1 MRIPS
6 IEPLEA
12 RIAPAVLSLAGPVSV
27 TEGEVGQSDITFK
40 VLLDIPSPT
49 PLTVEVNTLDGT
61 ATVADGDYSA
71 LTHFIVT
78 IPANTVEKTFVV
90 KVTGD
95 TKFEPDENFSVALSN
110 PSGTHTLG
118 ATTTAVGTILNGI
131 DAAPKLSI
139 TAASVKEGD
148 SGTAQMKFTVS
159 MTNASSQPVTFV
171 WSTQDASTG
180 ASLAT
185 AGVDY
190 TAVSGATAT
199 IDPGKTSVEIVV
211 DVTSDTAKEAN
222 ETFDVQLSNPV
233 MGATFLQFVTGKDK
247 ATGTIIND
255 EPDVTLDLLSSP
267 TGNEGTSSTETT
279 VNFAVKLSVA
289 ASEDTEV
296 FVSTVD
302 GTATAGLDFTAL
314 VNQRFVI
321 QKGQTQI
328 TVPVK
333 VAADSIFES
342 NESFSLKLD
351 DVKRNGVTIDFPT
364 AALAVTLTNDD
375 AQPTIS
381 VAGAMIQE
389 PATGSQVMNFTVTLS
404 GPADKDVT
412 FSWNTADISGQATA
426 GADYNAVM
434 TTATILAGQ
443 TTVQLPVTILSD
455 ALTGEG
461 SEQFRVQ
468 IASPMAGAV
477 PLSVAVGGGQALG
490 TIRVTPLGVSA
501 VGPAAAVT
509 EGSSGGDRD
518 AIFRITRGPS
528 DSMNEAVTVWVS
540 TVDGEATSG
549 GASSDYTALSGAK
562 FTIPVGL
569 PDVVVEVKVHPDTQK
584 EINETFSLRI
594 DRVEVANAAYDGI
607 VTATASA
614 TIADDDSEPTLSVG
628 NASVVEFDSGT
639 HKLSFVVTMSNAA
652 DTAVTFEY
660 VTVLDTG
667 ANAADAAD
675 FTQVL
680 VPVTVTIPAGTTS
693 KTVEV
698 DVTGDLARETSETF
712 LVRISK
718 AFRGTTELS
727 ITDTDATM
735 TIVDDDPNVSIMSPT
750 TATTVLEGTSPSG
763 KTNFNFT
770 LKLDKAASENIAIHL
785 TTIDGTAGAGTDFDA
800 TDKWIIILAGAT
812 TGTLSV
818 PVSQDSRVETSETFS
833 VRVGEVRVGVN
844 AALDVNG
851 QPVDGGVLAQDAIAD
866 SVATITDD
874 DVVALSISDASIVE
888 GNGGTSQLKFTVTM
902 PLVASRDVT
911 FDYKTSDN
919 TALGGIDFAA
929 ISGLTGT
936 IPAGSTSVDIFVD
949 INGDA
954 TTEADETFTV
964 TISNAKV
971 GADSATIADQFGTG
985 TIFNDEQTVSINATL
1000 SVAENV
1006 VGSANGNVA
1015 LMTVT
1020 LSSVSAFPVMVNL
1033 SLTNG
1038 TALKGSDFSDP
1049 SSLTVTI
1056 PAGQTTTTVSVP
1068 LTGDGNFELDET
1080 FDVYLIGST
1089 NAQLGAVTQGTVT
1102 ITNDDVASLITIT
1115 APTVSEGNPASE
1127 TIDEFTNLTFTVTLD
1142 KAAGAPITFDWE
1154 TLSGSP
1160 YTATP
1165 GSDFT
1170 AVSIN
1175 TFTIPANTTSTS
1187 FVVKVKKDNIF
1198 ESNETVGVFVS
1209 NVMGGLLAAP
1219 DTVGG
1224 ASKTLTGTI
1233 QNDEAAPTLSISNES
1248 QISEGDSGTTIKNFT
1263 VTLSRAADQDVT
1275 FFWRTAV
1282 GGGNAGTEGT
1292 DYVKVSVELVPV
1304 TILAGSKSAT
1314 LGVTIMGDTDVETD
1328 ETFLVQI
1335 VDPRIGT
1342 AALVGG
1348 TLEATGTIRD
1358 DDITAK
1364 ILPVDA
1370 VVSTTEGN
1378 DLVDV
1383 LIPVTLSQAVPVGQT
1398 VTVGFEI
1405 GTGTG
1410 VTAAISGTDF
1420 QVPASSLLVFA
1431 AGETVK
1437 NIVVKVRPDA
1447 ISELNETFT
1456 VKLKNSTSHNVKVE
1470 SAVDDSA
1477 VVTIVDNDPAPTISI
1492 TDVGVNESAGT
1503 MVFTVT
1509 LDREASSLVEFD
1521 VNTIDGMAMVGNAI
1535 STGALF
1541 DFTALVAQHL
1551 SITPGQTSKTFSVAV
1566 RSDLD
1571 ASEGVEK
1578 FTVRLS
1584 GAVVGVFEGAGATL
1598 DAIGSIADADV
1609 SSISITDA
1617 SRVEGSN
1624 AGSPAKLVFTVSR
1637 PGSTA
1642 KEVTAN
1648 YTISFDALLASGV
1661 SAADMADIV
1670 SALTGTVTIPAGQ
1683 ASKTIEVELTGDG
1696 VAEGNEAFKITLS
1709 NPVNAFFANEAAQSA
1724 VGTILED
1731 DVTVRFRNG
1740 TDVARPAVI
1749 SQAEGNAVAANM
1761 EFFVDLNQIAT
1772 TDVVVTF
1779 TLADGTAAQ
1788 GSDYTTPSV
1797 LTLTILKGMTS
1808 GSLLVPITAD
1818 AVAEGKEDFTVTISS
1833 ATGATVDSANS
1844 TRTGEITNDD
1854 ATFTVLSGARVIEGN
1869 SGTRNLVFQVMLADA
1884 EISVGTQY
1892 SVDFTT
1898 VNGTAIA
1905 GQDYTVTTDT
1915 LIFTDNGIMNV
1926 SVPVTGDTA
1935 AENDEQFELVISNA
1949 KQNTQSITAILTARA
1964 TGTIQD
1970 DEFNVSIGSA
1980 TLTEGDSGQQQMIF
1994 VISLPVAA
2002 THPVVIKYITVNG
2015 TAVGAA
2021 PGATDLTGKD
2031 YRSVTDGTLTIPANQ
2046 RTAQISIPVFGDRV
2060 NEPTE
2065 TFTVKFT
2072 QVSGAVAVVD
2082 EGTGT
2087 ITDNNDPLP
2096 TLSIAD
2102 SARFEGDSGPSIM
2115 KFRVLLSE
2123 VANADVTFTWST
2135 ALGTASATDFVEQ
2148 VNQTGTIPAGSKFVD
2163 IEVPLSPDALVEG
2176 DEKFTVTISNGVRG
2190 ATPNTSTLTITD
2202 ALGEGTIQD
2211 DDGVLRIKAGSEL
2224 VAVDEDDGAVTPVG
2238 NQAKV
2243 MLDITPISGAFTVT
2257 YTITAPTDPG
2267 DVAAKA
2273 APSTV
2278 TATSVYDYELPS
2290 TTGTFTKTFAAGT
2303 AAADLF
2309 IGVNLKGDTID
2320 EWDEKFVVTIT
2331 GVTGAKLDSTAANLK
2346 SVVTITDDDAAP
2358 TVQIS
2363 DITVQESAVP
2373 AKFVV
2378 KLVGN
2383 VTERD
2388 VTIKWSSLAD
2398 TALAVTDFAELTDQ
2412 TLIIAAGQREGDIS
2426 VALVNDTL
2434 DEPDEKFRVSLVQAN
2449 FTKTGTIGEEP
2460 GFVGGIRNGIATI
2473 AQNDLR
2479 TVTVSGGSVVEG
2491 IAGVTTTV
2499 VNFTIRLDSAPSST
2513 PVKVNYSTVAGTAF
2527 AGSDFVATTG
2537 QVIFA
2542 PGETSKTVAIS
2553 VVSDDVAELDE
2564 QFKLQISIPSD
2575 GFALLS
2581 GNNEATA
2588 TIEADE
2594 SVFKLVRVDPG
2605 AVTEGGAA
2613 KFKVERTG
2621 ALNFSATVSY
2631 STFEVATSETL
2642 RAIAGTDFVA
2652 NTNGTISFAAG
2663 VASSSEFSISTIN
2676 DSIAELD
2683 GDKFLVRLTNAV
2695 NGIISATTGENEA
2708 TVVIN
2713 DNDVPADPFA
2723 RIDGVVAREG
2733 SNLSFVVKLVNAA
2746 GNSVTAAYPVKVS
2759 YMTLLAGTGAVANA
2773 TDFPAGFSDTEVKFV
2788 TIPTGQSQITITVAV
2803 QQDST
2808 PEADETMTVRLTK
2821 LEKNFGGL
2829 TEITNPFLPVGATTP
2844 ATATI
2849 DAIGKIRNEDSL
2861 ITVAAVSQSEG
2872 NAALSDMTFVATIP
2886 AATSFPVSF
2895 HFKTKNG
2902 TADAT
2907 DFDAQEGDV
2916 TILAGETQATI
2927 VIKVKGD
2934 MIREGADAFTLELS
2948 APVNGIFGASETAV
2962 VNGTIVN
2969 DDPGPLLTISGGDI
2983 DEGNAG
2989 DANADLVFTVTL
3001 TGQITQNVTVN
3012 FESANGTASSSGV
3025 LQDYIATQGL
3035 LTFTPGSASTQLIH
3049 VKVIG
3054 DKWKEGNETLTVNI
3068 SGATGGAEIVTRSAV
3083 GTILDG
3089 GDSTIGVSLKG
3100 TSTVEGGNAVFTVEL
3115 TSLGAGTMAF
3125 KGSTRSGSADTADIT
3140 GATDKD
3146 FSIDAAAAKTGTIT
3160 VATRQDTTFEAS
3172 ETFHLDLSGLPSGFE
3187 FIPGGSSAQ
3196 AIIYN
3201 DDQRIISGREF
3212 EFIDE
3217 DGDLVNIKVSKGA
3230 LFAPN
3235 QFGVLTSRGI
3245 VTLAAAGSVGG
3256 QSISSINF
3264 LGTGRE
3270 FEGANLTV
3278 SRKPQAGYDRPTDGQ
3293 VNVGE
3298 VIAAQSGFA
3307 SLQQGVYLGT
3317 VKIDGDLGRI
3327 QAGSTLTPKSI
3338 SKLEVGSLGVIDR
3351 TGDGASQTVFFGSV
3365 GSILVHGDVEGTIF
3379 AVGSSVNL
3387 TTGFLTG
3394 LGAIGKITIEGQLV
3408 GGATENA
3415 GYISSNSKIGAITVG
3430 GIVGGTGV
3438 DTGKIQASRT
3448 IGSFTALGDV
3458 SGGEGIG
3465 SGQVIGSSIGKVQ
3478 FGKAGRR
3485 GVPEIRA
3492 NLIGG
3497 DAGPD
3502 SELAATQILAQ
3513 VGSGAIVSFSGI
3525 GSVNMNGDIQ
3535 GGSGSNSGMIF
3546 ANRNVGKIAV
3556 GDIIGGEGESSG
3568 RIGVFGGVKSF
3579 SAGTIQGS
3587 TSSMA
3592 GRVQITG
3599 RIGNLTIGNLLGTTD
3614 PSEAGS
3620 SINRAGSIAA
3630 GDIGKILVTGD
3641 IKAATG
3647 TGGEHLGSAS
3657 IFSAQSIGSLT
3668 VKGSV
3673 EGADVAGGVRAVV
3686 ISAGGNIGNVNIGTM
3701 RFAEILAGYGPDE
3714 TGGTFTTARGTLRNG
3729 DAQIG
3734 KVTVGTFSASSIVA
3748 GVDDGGDD
3756 SFGTSNDVVPQ
3767 TGITNSA
3774 KLISRIAS
3782 VTILNALAG
3791 NNTAGIVAQAVG
3803 TVKVA
3808 GVKVI
3813 FGADELKEIADGT
3826 NVFINEV

>member
-1 MRIPS
+1 M
-6 IEPLEA
+6 
-12 RIAPAVLSLAGPVSV
+12 
-27 TEGEVGQSDITFK
+27 
-40 VLLDIPSPT
+40 
-49 PLTVEVNTLDGT
+49 
-61 ATVADGDYSA
+61 
-71 LTHFIVT
+71 
-78 IPANTVEKTFVV
+78 
-90 KVTGD
+90 
-95 TKFEPDENFSVALSN
+95 
-110 PSGTHTLG
+110 
-118 ATTTAVGTILNGI
+118 
-131 DAAPKLSI
+131 
-139 TAASVKEGD
+139 
-148 SGTAQMKFTVS
+148 
-159 MTNASSQPVTFV
+159 
-171 WSTQDASTG
+171 
-180 ASLAT
+180 
-185 AGVDY
+185 
-190 TAVSGATAT
+190 
-199 IDPGKTSVEIVV
+199 
-211 DVTSDTAKEAN
+211 
-222 ETFDVQLSNPV
+222 
-233 MGATFLQFVTGKDK
+233 
-247 ATGTIIND
+247 
-255 EPDVTLDLLSSP
+255 
-267 TGNEGTSSTETT
+267 
-279 VNFAVKLSVA
+279 
-289 ASEDTEV
+289 
-296 FVSTVD
+296 
-302 GTATAGLDFTAL
+302 
-314 VNQRFVI
+314 
-321 QKGQTQI
+321 
-328 TVPVK
+328 
-333 VAADSIFES
+333 
-342 NESFSLKLD
+342 
-351 DVKRNGVTIDFPT
+351 
-364 AALAVTLTNDD
+364 
-375 AQPTIS
+375 
-381 VAGAMIQE
+381 
-389 PATGSQVMNFTVTLS
+389 
-404 GPADKDVT
+404 
-412 FSWNTADISGQATA
+412 
-426 GADYNAVM
+426 
-434 TTATILAGQ
+434 
-443 TTVQLPVTILSD
+443 
-455 ALTGEG
+455 
-461 SEQFRVQ
+461 
-468 IASPMAGAV
+468 
-477 PLSVAVGGGQALG
+477 
-490 TIRVTPLGVSA
+490 
-501 VGPAAAVT
+501 
-509 EGSSGGDRD
+509 
-518 AIFRITRGPS
+518 
-528 DSMNEAVTVWVS
+528 
-540 TVDGEATSG
+540 
-549 GASSDYTALSGAK
+549 
-562 FTIPVGL
+562 
-569 PDVVVEVKVHPDTQK
+569 
-584 EINETFSLRI
+584 
-594 DRVEVANAAYDGI
+594 
-607 VTATASA
+607 
-614 TIADDDSEPTLSVG
+614 
-628 NASVVEFDSGT
+628 
-639 HKLSFVVTMSNAA
+639 
-652 DTAVTFEY
+652 
-660 VTVLDTG
+660 
-667 ANAADAAD
+667 
-675 FTQVL
+675 
-680 VPVTVTIPAGTTS
+680 
-693 KTVEV
+693 
-698 DVTGDLARETSETF
+698 
-712 LVRISK
+712 
-718 AFRGTTELS
+718 
-727 ITDTDATM
+727 
-735 TIVDDDPNVSIMSPT
+735 
-750 TATTVLEGTSPSG
+750 
-763 KTNFNFT
+763 
-770 LKLDKAASENIAIHL
+770 
-785 TTIDGTAGAGTDFDA
+785 
-800 TDKWIIILAGAT
+800 
-812 TGTLSV
+812 
-818 PVSQDSRVETSETFS
+818 
-833 VRVGEVRVGVN
+833 
-844 AALDVNG
+844 
-851 QPVDGGVLAQDAIAD
+851 
-866 SVATITDD
+866 
-874 DVVALSISDASIVE
+874 
-888 GNGGTSQLKFTVTM
+888 
-902 PLVASRDVT
+902 
-911 FDYKTSDN
+911 
-919 TALGGIDFAA
+919 
-929 ISGLTGT
+929 
-936 IPAGSTSVDIFVD
+936 
-949 INGDA
+949 
-954 TTEADETFTV
+954 

-1006 VGSANGNVA
+1006 IGSANGNVA

-1020 LSSVSAFPVMVNL
+1020 LSSVSAFPVTVNL

-1038 TALKGSDFSDP
+1038 TLSLTNGTAVAVKGSDFSDP

-1224 ASKTLTGTI
+1224 TSKTLTGTI

-1405 GTGTG
+1405 VTGTG
-1410 VTAAISGTDF
+1410 VTAAISGADF

-1477 VVTIVDNDPAPTISI
+1477 EVTILDNDAAPKISI
-1492 TDVGVNESAGT
+1492 TDAGVNESAGT
-1503 MVFTVT
+1503 MTFTVT
-1509 LDREASSLVEFD
+1509 LDREASSPVEFD
-1521 VNTIDGMAMVGNAI
+1521 VTTIDGTAI
-1535 STGALF
+1535 STGPLF
-1541 DFTALVAQHL
+1541 DFTALAAQHV
-1551 SITPGQTSKTFSVAV
+1551 SITPGQKSATFSVAV

-1642 KEVTAN
+1642 KEVTAT
-1648 YTISFDALLASGV
+1648 YTISLNDALLASGV

-1670 SALTGTVTIPAGQ
+1670 SALSGTVTIPAGQ
-1683 ASKTIEVELTGDG
+1683 ASKTIEIELTGDG

-1709 NPVNAFFANEAAQSA
+1709 NPVNAFFANEAARSA

-1731 DVTVRFRNG
+1731 DVTLRFRNG

-1749 SQAEGNAVAANM
+1749 SQAEGNAVASNM

-1779 TLADGTAAQ
+1779 TLADGTATQ
-1788 GSDYTTPSV
+1788 GSDYTQPSV
-1797 LTLTILKGMTS
+1797 LTLTILKGSTS

-1854 ATFTVLSGARVIEGN
+1854 ATFTVLGGARVIEGN
-1869 SGTRNLVFQVMLADA
+1869 SGTRNLVFEVMLADA
-1884 EISVGTQY
+1884 EIAVGRQY

-1915 LIFTDNGIMNV
+1915 LIFTDNRIMTV
-1926 SVPVTGDTA
+1926 SVPVKGDTT
-1935 AENDEQFELVISNA
+1935 AENDEQFELVLSNA

-2002 THPVVIKYITVNG
+2002 THPVVIKYNTVDG

-2046 RTAQISIPVFGDRV
+2046 RAAQISIPVFGDRV
-2060 NEPTE
+2060 NELTE
-2065 TFTVKFT
+2065 MFKVKFT
-2072 QVSGAVAVVD
+2072 QVSGALAVVD

-2087 ITDNNDPLP
+2087 IIDNNDPLP

-2102 SARFEGDSGPSIM
+2102 SARFEGDSGASIM

-2123 VANADVTFTWST
+2123 IANADVTFTWNT
-2135 ALGTASATDFVEQ
+2135 ALGTASATDFVGQ
-2148 VNQTGTIPAGSKFVD
+2148 VNQPGKIPAGSKFVD

-2176 DEKFTVTISNGVRG
+2176 DEKFTVTISNGLRG
-2190 ATPNTSTLTITD
+2190 VTPNANTLTITD

-2257 YTITAPTDPG
+2257 YTITAPTDSG

-2278 TATSVYDYELPS
+2278 TATSVYDYELP
-2290 TTGTFTKTFAAGT
+2290 TFTKTFAAGT
-2303 AAADLF
+2303 LPADLF
-2309 IGVNLKGDTID
+2309 IGVNLKGDSID

-2358 TVQIS
+2358 QVQIS
-2363 DITVQESAVP
+2363 DIIVQESAVP

-2388 VTIKWSSLAD
+2388 ITIKWSSLAD

-2412 TLIIAAGQREGDIS
+2412 TLLIAAGQREGDIS

-2449 FTKTGTIGEEP
+2449 FTKTGTVGEEP

-2473 AQNDLR
+2473 AENDLR

-2513 PVKVNYSTVAGTAF
+2513 PVKVNYTTVAGTAF
-2527 AGSDFVATTG
+2527 AGSDFAATTG

-2553 VVSDDVAELDE
+2553 VVSDDEGELDE
-2564 QFKLQISIPSD
+2564 AFKLQISIPAD

-2605 AVTEGGAA
+2605 AVTEGGKA

-2631 STFEVATSETL
+2631 STFEVASSDPL

-2676 DSIAELD
+2676 DSVLELD
-2683 GDKFLVRLTNAV
+2683 GDKFLVRLTNV
-2695 NGIISATTGENEA
+2695 LNGIISATTGENEA

-2746 GNSVTAAYPVKVS
+2746 GTSVTAAYPVKVS

-2773 TDFPAGFSDTEVKFV
+2773 TDFPAGFSDTEVKSV

-2829 TEITNPFLPVGATTP
+2829 TEIANPFLPVGATTP

-2861 ITVAAVSQSEG
+2861 ITVAAVSQPEG

-2934 MIREGADAFTLELS
+2934 MIREGADAFTLALS

-2983 DEGNAG
+2983 DEGNVG

-3001 TGQITQNVTVN
+3001 TGQITENVTVN

-3025 LQDYIATQGL
+3025 LQDYIATQGV

-3089 GDSTIGVSLKG
+3089 ADSTIGVSLKD
-3100 TSTVEGGNAVFTVEL
+3100 TSSVEGGNAVFTVEL
-3115 TSLGAGTMAF
+3115 TSLGAGTLAF

-3160 VATRQDTTFEAS
+3160 VATRQDSTFEAS

-3270 FEGANLTV
+3270 FEGANVTV

-3351 TGDGASQTVFFGSV
+3351 SGDGALQTVFFGSV

-3387 TTGFLTG
+3387 ATGFLTG

-3430 GIVGGTGV
+3430 GIVGGTGL

-3502 SELAATQILAQ
+3502 SELAASQILAQ

-3599 RIGNLTIGNLLGTTD
+3599 RIGNLTIENLLGTTD

-3686 ISAGGNIGNVNIGTM
+3686 ISAGGNIGKVNIGTM